1 MFFEDI
7 AKKYSSNIA
16 IKYDETAY
24 SYLDVNNKA
33 NELIK
38 FLVKRGISQGD
49 VVAIANTKKINSF
62 ALMIACL
69 KTGIIYVN
77 IDIEGPAERLEKID
91 KILLLN
97 NNQFRHEI
105 KEKIKNELTD
115 SLNKENIL
123 YEEDKILLYKIYLK
137 LKKEFEALDKSKL

>member
-1 MFFEDI
+1 MNENKNITSRSQKSLMSFFIKLISISI
-7 AKKYSSNIA
+7 AVFIIVNLIFNI
-16 IKYDETAY
+16 I
-24 SYLDVNNKA
+24 
-33 NELIK
+33 
-38 FLVKRGISQGD
+38 F
-49 VVAIANTKKINSF
+49 
-62 ALMIACL
+62 
-69 KTGIIYVN
+69 
-77 IDIEGPAERLEKID
+77 AERLEKID

-97 NNQFRHEI
+97 NNQFRYEI